1 MACCSCYCETD
12 HGLECG
18 HLMCKKCCVNWIST
32 KWKNGSSNVNCPM
45 CRNSLKL
52 TCRMN
57 NDRPIFKYDK
67 EIYFTISALGVLEGL
82 PHHPVNQ
89 PSWAREEGGRLQ
101 RCPPVDVL
109 PILTLHSCRAKSMEP
124 IYQR

>member
-18 HLMCKKCCVNWIST
+18 HLMCKKCCIMWIST
-32 KWKNGSSNVNCPM
+32 KWKSGSSNVNCPM
-45 CRNSLKL
+45 CRESLEL

-57 NDRPIFKYDK
+57 NNRPIFKYDK

-82 PHHPVNQ
+82 PVQNQ
-89 PSWAREEGGRLQ
+89 ASWVRGVQGRLC
-101 RCPPVDVL
+101 RCPSVQVL
-109 PILTLHSCRAKSMEP
+109 PILTLHSSQAKSEGP
-124 IYQR
+124 IYQQ